1 MYVAV
6 ERSLLLNTISN
17 ALVHE
22 SLCSSVFSQYLLID
36 RNLSQGHI
44 RIYYCYCGAAGIN

>member
-6 ERSLLLNTISN
+6 KRSLLLNTISN

-22 SLCSSVFSQYLLID
+22 SLCSSVFSQYVLID
-36 RNLSQGHI
+36 RNRNITLAFMLS
-44 RIYYCYCGAAGIN
+44 